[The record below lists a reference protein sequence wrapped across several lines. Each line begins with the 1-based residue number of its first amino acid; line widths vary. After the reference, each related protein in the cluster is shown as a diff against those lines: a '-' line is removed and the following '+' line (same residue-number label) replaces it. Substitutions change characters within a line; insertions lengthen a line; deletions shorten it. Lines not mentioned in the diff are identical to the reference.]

1 MTRVL
6 FLLVLMSAPMAQAQE
21 PDVYSLYRASEKD
34 RLAAVHIAT
43 FEAADGQEDNAEICW
58 QVAEMLQ
65 ARPEVTLR
73 YWCKP
78 GRAVRAAGE

>member
-1 MTRVL
+1 MRRLVP
-6 FLLVLMSAPMAQAQE
+6 LLCIAAAPVAAQE
-21 PDVYSLYRASEKD
+21 GDVYSLYRASERD
-34 RLAAVHIAT
+34 RLAAIHVAT
-43 FEAADGQEDNAEICW
+43 FEAEDGQEDNAEICW

-78 GRAVRAAGE
+78 GRAATGSE